1 MFALEREWM
10 QQLYFHWATHE
21 RLCFRFDDCH
31 PPGGCH
37 HQKFAVID
45 GCLSFLGGIDL
56 CESRWD
62 DRRHLARNPA
72 RVSRG
77 RPQKPYHD
85 VQAYFTGRPMAETLA
100 DLFCERW
107 KRSGGDPLRLPSTA
121 GLRAPAGYRPRG
133 ALPFPG
139 GPVALSRTD
148 PRKTARQSSFE
159 IRTQLEDAID
169 AAERLI
175 YIETQYFSSR
185 RLCESLERRMRRG
198 SPRLEIVLVLN
209 QRAEAV
215 KEEIAVGLRQA
226 QNMECL
232 RKVAAETGH
241 ALGAYYS
248 VAEGRVRDRKGR
260 LQEKATY
267 IHSKLTAVDDRYLNV
282 GSANFTNRSMDLDT
296 ELNAS
301 WETLPGKNAALVRAI
316 RRARVSLLAE
326 HLGASGA
333 AALRA
338 LARNSGLVAHLDDL
352 VARGRGRLRA
362 LPPPTADQARALALI
377 DPRALPFDPESGA
390 GSGHRRGGRAAFA
403 VPRRHPRPVGPC
415 NRGHAGR
422 ICRSPTRHRRL
433 DGRKPRRYASR
444 MTGRRRS
451 GMSRW
456 HRPEALVGL
465 GVLAIGYW
473 STVALLNHSPEPPRR
488 QATVAPIPPPS
499 TWRYQQRQS
508 PRLRLRPFR
517 PAPLIVEPVWSPYP
531 TPRTLGLA
539 YGTPPMQ
546 LIRYTRPEPGDF
558 VRSSALVPSR
568 VNLNLGL

>member
-1 MFALEREWM
+1 MAGRRRGGRIVAPGRNAWKQPRAERCGLLVDAEDYYTAFYRAALQARRYILLSGWQFDRGVKLLRGKDVALARPVGGEVRLLKMLDRLCRLRPDLRIWILAWDFHVVFALEREWM
-10 QQLYFHWATHE
+10 QKLYFHWATHE

-45 GCLSFLGGIDL
+45 GWLSFLGGIDL

-62 DRRHLARNPA
+62 DRRHLARNPT

-107 KRSGGDPLRLPSTA
+107 KRSGGDPLPLPATA
-121 GLRAPAGYRPRG
+121 GVRVPAAYRPRG

-226 QNMECL
+226 QNMKHL
-232 RKVAAETGH
+232 RQVAAETGH

-248 VAEGRVRDRKGR
+248 VAEGRIRDRKGR

-282 GSANFTNRSMDLDT
+282 GSANLTNRSMDLDT

-301 WETLPGKNAALVRAI
+301 WETLPGQNAALVRAI

-338 LARNSGLVAHLDDL
+338 LARSGGLVAHLDDL
-352 VARGRGRLRA
+352 VSRGRGRLRA
-362 LPPPTADQARALALI
+362 LPPPTADQARALELI
-377 DPRALPFDPESGA
+377 DPRALPFDPESELDPDIAEAAQQRSLFRVGIRDLWA
-390 GSGHRRGGRAAFA
+390 RVTGDTPDGSSA
-403 VPRRHPRPVGPC
+403 PRPSSP
-415 NRGHAGR
+415 AGR
-422 ICRSPTRHRRL
+422 PKT
-433 DGRKPRRYASR
+433 A
-444 MTGRRRS
+444 
-451 GMSRW
+451 
-456 HRPEALVGL
+456 AL
-465 GVLAIGYW
+465 
-473 STVALLNHSPEPPRR
+473 R
-488 QATVAPIPPPS
+488 
-499 TWRYQQRQS
+499 
-508 PRLRLRPFR
+508 
-517 PAPLIVEPVWSPYP
+517 
-531 TPRTLGLA
+531 
-539 YGTPPMQ
+539 
-546 LIRYTRPEPGDF
+546 
-558 VRSSALVPSR
+558 
-568 VNLNLGL
+568 